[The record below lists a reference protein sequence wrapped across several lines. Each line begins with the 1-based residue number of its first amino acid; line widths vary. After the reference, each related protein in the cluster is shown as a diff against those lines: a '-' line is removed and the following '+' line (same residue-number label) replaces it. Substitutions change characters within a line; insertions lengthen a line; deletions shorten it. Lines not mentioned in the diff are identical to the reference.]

1 MGRSRW
7 IEGAGIGVSCDG
19 ALPDAVSGPSVVR
32 GIERRAFLRALGAV
46 GAGALLVGRFGPVAE
61 ALAATDTSAAF
72 PDGVK
77 CGDPRPDGATIWTRV
92 PAPAGGGLARV
103 AWLVAE
109 DPGFQRVVKGGLVFV
124 DDRSGHGVK
133 VEVRGL
139 RPDRWYWYQFVSQ
152 SRVAS
157 PAGRLRTA
165 PLPDALPDRLR
176 FAFAS
181 CQQRG
186 VRGIDGRES
195 LYLSH
200 RAIAAEDVD
209 FWMHL
214 GDYIYVSDFGDL
226 TLADYRRRWRIFH
239 SNPLLQ
245 ALQAQVPLVAMW
257 DDGEF
262 YNGVDRTGDPAR
274 LAAARQA
281 WFEHM
286 PLRPVGGSAGIA
298 QRSHRSFPW
307 GRLADVFMIDVRSYR
322 DPEVPA
328 NASLFGLLDL
338 QDSRI
343 PPGEQMFAAGRT
355 TLGAEQKQWLED
367 GLAGS
372 SATWKLIGNPYN
384 MNPWKV
390 EDLDTPA
397 LRAANPG
404 LQRNAG
410 VYVSNEAWDDYQA
423 ERREVLEAIGR
434 HGVSNVVF
442 TSGHTHF
449 YLASELQPDFD
460 DPASP
465 TLAFD
470 FVTGSLTA
478 DPDPR
483 SLAPEDLL
491 RSFETLLLSANAPYM
506 KYVNLL
512 EQGYALVDVTPEALV
527 VEFRAVDTFDPAA
540 TARTTARFRV
550 LAGSRTLEILPTA

>member
-1 MGRSRW
+1 MGDGRW
-7 IEGAGIGVSCDG
+7 IEGAGI
-19 ALPDAVSGPSVVR
+19 ALPPAVDGPAVASGV
-32 GIERRAFLRALGAV
+32 ERRTFLRALGAI
-46 GAGALLVGRFGPVAE
+46 GAGALLAGRFGPVAD
-61 ALAATDTSAAF
+61 ALAASATTDAF

-77 CGDPRPDGATIWTRV
+77 CGDPRPDGASIWTRV

-103 AWLVAE
+103 VWMVAE
-109 DPGFQRVVKGGLVFV
+109 DPAFTRVVTGGLVFV
-124 DDRSGHGVK
+124 DDRTGHGVK

-195 LYLSH
+195 LYVSH
-200 RAIAAEDVD
+200 RAIAGEDVD

-245 ALQAQVPLVAMW
+245 ELQAKVPLVAMW

-262 YNGVDRTGDPAR
+262 YNGIDRTGDPAR
-274 LAAARQA
+274 LAAAKQA
-281 WFEHM
+281 FFEHM
-286 PLRPVGGSAGIA
+286 PLRPVTPGPPL
-298 QRSHRSFPW
+298 RSHRSFPW
-307 GRLADVFMIDVRSYR
+307 GRLADVFLIDVRSYR

-328 NASLFGLLDL
+328 NANLLGLLDL
-338 QDSRI
+338 QDSRL

-355 TLGAEQKQWLED
+355 TLGAEQKRWLED

-372 SATWKLIGNPYN
+372 RATWKLIGNPYN

-390 EDLDTPA
+390 EDLDTPEA
-397 LRAANPG
+397 RAANPD

-434 HGVSNVVF
+434 SGVSNVVF

-449 YLASELQPDFD
+449 FLASELQPDFD

-483 SLAPEDLL
+483 SLASEALL
-491 RSFETLLLSANAPYM
+491 RTFETLLLTANAPYM
-506 KYVNLL
+506 KHVDLL
-512 EQGYALVDVTPEALV
+512 AQGYALVDVTPEELV
-527 VEFRAVDTFDPAA
+527 VEFRGVDTFDPAA
-540 TARTTARFRV
+540 EPRTVARFRV
-550 LAGSRTLEILPTA
+550 VAGSRTLEVLPLA